1 MVFRRN
7 DPHSIYLDH
16 GDPQSQATT
25 CHTDAVHQRMQAAT
39 RVINLVEHDLRH
51 QTVQKAALEMEKVVE
66 LSDGQ
71 QECLLVRITFVYAF
85 VLVYACG
92 SIFVAESAG
101 GCRGTVARD
110 ASDVLYD
117 G

>member
-7 DPHSIYLDH
+7 DPHSIYLDY
-16 GDPQSQATT
+16 GDSQSQATT

-66 LSDGQ
+66 LGDGQ
-71 QECLLVRITFVYAF
+71 QECLLVRIISLCAF
-85 VLVYACG
+85 ILIY
-92 SIFVAESAG
+92 
-101 GCRGTVARD
+101 
-110 ASDVLYD
+110 
-117 G
+117 